1 MCVNVC
7 VGSNHLINFFL
18 LCCVLGRFV
27 LIKCWLGGALEFRQL
42 SWANGNTN
50 IYEHLLVKSKYLI
63 YIPHT
68 FFGISQLMLCGAN
81 GAERP

>member
-50 IYEHLLVKSKYLI
+50 ISEHLLVKRIYLI

-68 FFGISQLMLCGAN
+68 FLEISPLMVLPAN
-81 GAERP
+81 WSERV